1 MHFFIEKI
9 YPYRWIIVTISSIVL
24 FLAVL
29 IEGVFLVFAHQKEII
44 PEQTFTEEREE
55 DLEELAEYQI
65 DIKGAVK
72 KPGVYTLPK
81 GTLIHEAIKTAGGL
95 KYGGTTKNINLSKKI
110 SNEMVLYIYTNSELE
125 KEDAKVTCPECVCE
139 TVDISSCIEDKNSVI
154 TTTPTKEDEKHDV
167 TDHTSKKEEQ
177 TPKEEDKTPIVNTKI
192 NINEASKEELTTLN
206 GIGEKTAEKII
217 NYRKEHGEFASIEDI
232 TNVSGIG
239 ASIFE
244 KIKENITI

>member
-1 MHFFIEKI
+1 MHFFIDKI
-9 YPYRWIIVTISSIVL
+9 YPYRWVIVTISSIVL

-29 IEGVFLVFAHQKEII
+29 IEGVFLVFSHQKKII

-55 DLEELAEYQI
+55 IKEELVEYQI

-72 KPGVYTLPK
+72 KPGVYTFPK

-139 TVDISSCIEDKNSVI
+139 SVDISSCTDDKNSVI
-154 TTTPTKEDEKHDV
+154 TTTPKEDEKQDV

-177 TPKEEDKTPIVNTKI
+177 PPKEENKAPIENTKI
-192 NINEASKEELTTLN
+192 NINKASKEELTTLN

-217 NYRKEHGEFASIEDI
+217 NYRNEHGKFASIEDI